1 MSDKITIK
9 KLELW
14 CNIGL
19 GSKERSKKQPLY
31 ADIELFLSLKEAG
44 ISDDITKTIN
54 YTEVCNNIKKL
65 TEKEYVTIE
74 GLAETIA
81 NNIKYNFKPDLI
93 RVYIRKPGALKEEG
107 AEYAA
112 VEITR

>member
-1 MSDKITIK
+1 MSDKIIIK

-74 GLAETIA
+74 SLAETIA
-81 NNIKYNFKPDLI
+81 DNIKSNFKPDSI
-93 RVYIRKPGALKEEG
+93 RVYIRKPRALKEEG

-112 VEITR
+112 VEIIR